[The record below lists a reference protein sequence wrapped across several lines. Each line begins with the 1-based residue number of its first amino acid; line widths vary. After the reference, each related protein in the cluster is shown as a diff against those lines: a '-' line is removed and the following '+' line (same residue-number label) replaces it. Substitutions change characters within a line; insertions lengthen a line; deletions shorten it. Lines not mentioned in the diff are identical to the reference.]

1 MMYREDLDTI
11 KGFSIIA
18 VVLFHIGLLKS
29 GYLGVDTFFVINGF
43 LLVPSVVRAV
53 LANQFSFLSF
63 LEKRLLRLSPMII
76 IASVLSLV
84 LGFFLMLPDSYEN
97 LAQAVIASNLFSENI
112 LSAITTRNYWDIS
125 NDYKPLMHL
134 WYVGILMEYYV
145 VLPIIVASL
154 NKFAKLID
162 KEQEKIILGGLCVLT
177 ILSLLAYMLPF
188 DSHSNKFYYLPYRFF
203 ELTIGGLIALY
214 VQNNRIGGGG
224 KKWLFD
230 IGFLA
235 LSLIICSSLIYFD
248 INNIDNH
255 FAPIGA
261 KAIEKTEM
269 PLSNQASLIITVLV
283 SSLLVY
289 TNGAD
294 AKLVKS
300 KVLSYLGKR
309 SYSIFIWHQVLLAF
323 YRNSITSHVS
333 FSFVVLFLMLVLLLS
348 ECSYRF
354 VEKLI
359 KINRKN
365 LLICLVS
372 VFIAIVP
379 SGYLYLHA
387 GVVRDIP
394 ELDVYKGKEFRGMF
408 AEYCDR
414 VYEYDRG
421 FPENN
426 GKINVLVIGVS
437 FGRDFANVLLESKYK
452 DQINLSYGFKW
463 DSKDYNDIVT
473 KADYIFSFSFKEDV
487 PEYVWKK
494 TKNVNNVYG
503 IGTKNFGDDNG
514 VVYFN
519 RQSADYFRRTVPLN
533 NDYNKLNNE
542 MKASWGE
549 DHYIDFMKDAIVDK
563 DRVRVFTPGNKFI
576 SQDCHHLTP
585 AGARWYASILNLD
598 KIFESK

>member
-1 MMYREDLDTI
+1 MYREDLDTI

-224 KKWLFD
+224 
-230 IGFLA
+230 
-235 LSLIICSSLIYFD
+235 
-248 INNIDNH
+248 
-255 FAPIGA
+255 
-261 KAIEKTEM
+261 
-269 PLSNQASLIITVLV
+269 
-283 SSLLVY
+283 
-289 TNGAD
+289 
-294 AKLVKS
+294 
-300 KVLSYLGKR
+300 
-309 SYSIFIWHQVLLAF
+309 
-323 YRNSITSHVS
+323 
-333 FSFVVLFLMLVLLLS
+333 
-348 ECSYRF
+348 
-354 VEKLI
+354 
-359 KINRKN
+359 
-365 LLICLVS
+365 
-372 VFIAIVP
+372 
-379 SGYLYLHA
+379 
-387 GVVRDIP
+387 
-394 ELDVYKGKEFRGMF
+394 
-408 AEYCDR
+408 
-414 VYEYDRG
+414 
-421 FPENN
+421 
-426 GKINVLVIGVS
+426 
-437 FGRDFANVLLESKYK
+437 
-452 DQINLSYGFKW
+452 
-463 DSKDYNDIVT
+463 
-473 KADYIFSFSFKEDV
+473 
-487 PEYVWKK
+487 
-494 TKNVNNVYG
+494 
-503 IGTKNFGDDNG
+503 
-514 VVYFN
+514 
-519 RQSADYFRRTVPLN
+519 
-533 NDYNKLNNE
+533 
-542 MKASWGE
+542 
-549 DHYIDFMKDAIVDK
+549 
-563 DRVRVFTPGNKFI
+563 
-576 SQDCHHLTP
+576 
-585 AGARWYASILNLD
+585 
-598 KIFESK
+598 